1 MQEGLSCSYQL
12 IYPLWLLILKFS
24 EFAHVVDAVV
34 MQDFRSRTRQALQEA
49 GESETYKLVTQFL
62 KVRDPLLYWP
72 APAHSAHLAS
82 SPGSG
87 QSAALTLK
95 GLSGAVNMINATSR
109 QQQQIIFR
117 INAFHIICLCEY
129 KHLLLVYLLMT
140 QSKFQVHSFLFTWL
154 FNINSLSIFL
164 KLNQIQLQQSV
175 LFI

>member
-1 MQEGLSCSYQL
+1 
-12 IYPLWLLILKFS
+12 
-24 EFAHVVDAVV
+24 

-95 GLSGAVNMINATSR
+95 GLSGAVNMINATLSITTTNYFQNLR
-109 QQQQIIFR
+109 LLSIYLNIAPFISVLSIPTHQFSSSKFP
-117 INAFHIICLCEY
+117 FHLA
-129 KHLLLVYLLMT
+129 LQYLLT
-140 QSKFQVHSFLFTWL
+140 FNFLE
-154 FNINSLSIFL
+154 IEPNSAATVSIIA
-164 KLNQIQLQQSV
+164 QIQNHSTRLTGGGGALEV
-175 LFI
+175 HEKMEVI